1 MTGLSQCLRS
11 CRSEFQTWGA
21 KQEKVRKPRVLHLY
35 CWIFSTWV
43 SEEECSVLQSQAS
56 GSICMLTIP
65 STSSRTIA
73 WTHKNVYCT
82 HWYSGSGT
90 VAGMGSTAP
99 RYGCCCTAITTTT
112 TTTITAT
119 TTTDQPDPGKVINMS
134 C

>member
-1 MTGLSQCLRS
+1 MGCKARESAKATSLAFVLLD
-11 CRSEFQTWGA
+11 FQH
-21 KQEKVRKPRVLHLY
+21 K
-35 CWIFSTWV
+35 WV

-119 TTTDQPDPGKVINMS
+119 TTTDQPYPGKVINMS